1 VTKKETHKTKEKD
14 IIESEKL
21 VPYIYFLLQVRN
33 KSMEDGEDVYVTD
46 LSQLFSEED
55 EVNFFTQ
62 KYIYFFSISNY
73 VNLLIF
79 PNAYHFFYYFFLT
92 LFMGYLSDV

>member
-1 VTKKETHKTKEKD
+1 MSDKKETHKTKEKD
-14 IIESEKL
+14 IIESKKL

-33 KSMEDGEDVYVTD
+33 KSMEYGEDVYVTD

-62 KYIYFFSISNY
+62 KYIYIFFQFQIMWTY
-73 VNLLIF
+73 
-79 PNAYHFFYYFFLT
+79 
-92 LFMGYLSDV
+92 